1 MRCDEMKTNTR
12 ILLAALAVAAL
23 SAFQGCATWDCRFK
37 PNMTMWFINDLN
49 DVLKVDYGDEE
60 RTRTLYRD
68 DGTEFPYKSRYKVRA
83 TFPSGYRFVAYDV
96 PSNGGTLYRSDDGEW
111 ELLSAGYACRVY
123 QFTGD
128 ESEMVFEGMI
138 YSQSGG
144 GMSKGNRKA
153 GSKVYNS
160 PREHGDRSRPDKKV
174 TK

>member
-1 MRCDEMKTNTR
+1 MKTNTR
-12 ILLAALAVAAL
+12 ILLAAVVVAAV

-49 DVLKVDYGDEE
+49 DVLKVDYGDEKRE
-60 RTRTLYRD
+60 TVLYRQ

-96 PSNGGTLYRSDDGEW
+96 PSNGGTLYRSDNGEW

-123 QFTGD
+123 QYSGD
-128 ESEMVFEGMI
+128 ESELVFEGMV

-144 GMSKGNRKA
+144 GMSKNNRKS
-153 GSKVYNS
+153 GTRVFNS
-160 PREHGDRSRPDKKV
+160 EREHGDTSKKTKKV